1 MRQGKWHA
9 VSGKCIACIACE
21 LDIRKT
27 WVELHGAFDSR
38 CARFGVQQRF
48 IQVEEVRGA
57 RCDRKQALFYSM
69 LGILTWSEF
78 TLSRVR
84 MPLTNHTESQTRLC
98 CNALDE
104 P

>member
-1 MRQGKWHA
+1 MCMDMRQGKWHA

-27 WVELHGAFDSR
+27 WVELHGAFDSG
-38 CARFGVQQRF
+38 CARFGVQLWF

-69 LGILTWSEF
+69 LGILT
-78 TLSRVR
+78 
-84 MPLTNHTESQTRLC
+84 
-98 CNALDE
+98 ALALGVCSH
-104 P
+104 